1 MQNEDTS
8 LQSSPQLVES
18 RDVVALSG
26 KQILSLYKKSEQSGV
41 PFDTL
46 KEVYQR
52 GYAIDFSEQTAYNR
66 VNSFISGG
74 AATEMDKDLV
84 EKRGLWDNIW
94 AKRKRIAAGSG
105 EHMRKPGSKGAPTA
119 AALKAS
125 QNEETVN
132 EIVVHKKLSAAD
144 KKKMQS
150 YLAQHKKK
158 LELHD
163 TGIKSPNKSFKA
175 LNKQSGDNS
184 NSPSKMGLRH
194 TIGVGYYKNE
204 ETVVE
209 AKMRKSSW
217 DRMASALKK
226 STGKDLNAA
235 SQQAA
240 QAHSEL
246 KQLHKN
252 YQSIVDKDKANEE
265 THIDEMKM
273 GNPNKLTPSVRKE
286 WREKLRLHHAKK
298 KAAKQPQMTKDQL
311 RQMAADAAKN
321 TAKMQKE
328 AYTGAEKVSKNPNDP
343 SNRFDGTTSLA
354 NNFKNATPGQ
364 STLSTIKKVVKEGLN
379 IRDVTGKLKT
389 IGNKKFRGSDNKM
402 HSAPPGKSGS
412 SGGGGG
418 E

>member
-74 AATEMDKDLV
+74 AATKMDKDLV

-94 AKRKRIAAGSG
+94 AKRRRIAAGSG

-125 QNEETVN
+125 QTEAANPAQQAAIAIAMKKAGKKPHNEETVN
-132 EIVVHKKLSAAD
+132 EIVVQKKMSAAD

-194 TIGVGYYKNE
+194 TIGAGYNKNE

-252 YQSIVDKDKANEE
+252 YQSIVDKDK
-265 THIDEMKM
+265 T
-273 GNPNKLTPSVRKE
+273 
-286 WREKLRLHHAKK
+286 
-298 KAAKQPQMTKDQL
+298 
-311 RQMAADAAKN
+311 
-321 TAKMQKE
+321 QKE
-328 AYTGAEKVSKNPNDP
+328 AYTGTEKVSNNPNDP
-343 SNRFDGTTSLA
+343 SNRFDGTTALT
-354 NNFKNATPGQ
+354 NNYKNATPGQ
-364 STLSTIKKVVKEGLN
+364 STTLSTIKKVVREHL
-379 IRDVTGKLKT
+379 
-389 IGNKKFRGSDNKM
+389 GNHGND
-402 HSAPPGKSGS
+402 
-412 SGGGGG
+412 
-418 E
+418 

>member
-252 YQSIVDKDKANEE
+252 YQSIVDKDK
-265 THIDEMKM
+265 T
-273 GNPNKLTPSVRKE
+273 
-286 WREKLRLHHAKK
+286 
-298 KAAKQPQMTKDQL
+298 
-311 RQMAADAAKN
+311 
-321 TAKMQKE
+321 QKE

-343 SNRFDGTTSLA
+343 SNRFDGTTALT
-354 NNFKNATPGQ
+354 NNYKNATPGQ
-364 STLSTIKKVVKEGLN
+364 STTFSTIKKVVREHL
-379 IRDVTGKLKT
+379 
-389 IGNKKFRGSDNKM
+389 GNHGND
-402 HSAPPGKSGS
+402 
-412 SGGGGG
+412 
-418 E
+418 